1 MLGQFYYKMFIA
13 EIKFIIFIALSS
25 SLTTPANF
33 TIIVVTGVLW
43 PIMITMRMTCH
54 HFDSIFL
61 NLKRKDKYHK
71 VSVLLICLQNKLVLN
86 EKRASNN
93 IISEVDEDDV
103 CSNNQLCTQVVV
115 RKFSSYPLCLQDN
128 LGAVDYLCIVAKV
141 ALLVQKED
149 NYYMLRLRDTN
160 NLST

>member
-13 EIKFIIFIALSS
+13 EINFIIFIALSS
-25 SLTTPANF
+25 SLNTPANL

-61 NLKRKDKYHK
+61 TLKRKDKYHK

-128 LGAVDYLCIVAKV
+128 LGAVDYLCIMAKV
-141 ALLVQKED
+141 ALLVQKVD
-149 NYYMLRLRDTN
+149 NYYMLRLRDT
-160 NLST
+160 ST